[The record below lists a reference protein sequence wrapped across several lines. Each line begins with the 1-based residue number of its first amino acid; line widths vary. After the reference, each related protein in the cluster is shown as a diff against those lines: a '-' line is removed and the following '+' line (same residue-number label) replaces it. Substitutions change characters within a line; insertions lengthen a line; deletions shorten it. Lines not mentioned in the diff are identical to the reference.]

1 MDHTDLLIDAVRRPV
16 SGAAQ
21 ALKGIDHETLHARPA
36 GRGNSVAWLVWHA
49 ARQLDAQLADLTG
62 STQLWASAGWSD
74 RLGVPRGPDEIG
86 FEDTPEQVAGLTVS
100 DPGLLLTYLT
110 DVVDAVVEA
119 VSGWSADDLD
129 AVVDTAWDPPVTRG
143 VRLVS
148 LIDDAVAH
156 IGQAAYARGLV
167 EGWTIGY

>member
-1 MDHTDLLIDAVRRPV
+1 MNHTTFLIDAARRPV
-16 SGAAQ
+16 SSAAQ
-21 ALKGIDHETLHARPA
+21 VLRGIDREVLHACPG

-49 ARQLDAQLADLTG
+49 ARQMDAQLASLTG
-62 STQLWASAGWSD
+62 RTQIWTAAGWAD
-74 RLGVPRGPDEIG
+74 RLGVPRGPGEIG
-86 FEDTPEQVAGLTVS
+86 FGDTPEQAAALTVS
-100 DPGLLLTYLT
+100 DPDLLLVYLT
-110 DVVDAVVEA
+110 DVVDALVAA

-129 AVVDTAWDPPVTRG
+129 VVVDTAWDPPVTRG

-156 IGQAAYARGLV
+156 LGQAAYARGLV

>member
-86 FEDTPEQVAGLTVS
+86 FGDTPEQVAGLTVS

-119 VSGWSADDLD
+119 VSAWSADDLD